1 MRKFRLMAFLLA
13 VPLLLTL
20 GCKKK
25 DNTNPD
31 PEPNVPEEKY
41 LGTWNGTNQKI
52 EISMGG
58 MPFRNEDID
67 LEEGDFVIIV
77 KDDNTL
83 ELTFT
88 EPTAEDPSTRTLTYE
103 KISNYS
109 IKFDIQI
116 EMADI
121 IMGAIL
127 NIDQDD
133 HEKAMLNV
141 DEKDIEVQPGMVVDV
156 KMDVTL
162 EK

>member
-1 MRKFRLMAFLLA
+1 MSKFRLMAFLLA
-13 VPLLLTL
+13 VPLLLAV

-52 EISMGG
+52 EIYMGG
-58 MPFRNEDID
+58 MPFQNEDID
-67 LEEGDFVIIV
+67 LEEGDFVLIV

-88 EPTAEDPSTRTLTYE
+88 EPGAEEPSTQALTYE
-103 KISNYS
+103 KLNNYK

-121 IMGAIL
+121 IMEAIL
-127 NIDQDD
+127 TIDEED
-133 HEKAMLNV
+133 HNKAMINV
-141 DEKDIEVQPGMVVDV
+141 DEQDIEIQPGLVVDV
-156 KMDVTL
+156 IMDVSL

>member
-1 MRKFRLMAFLLA
+1 MSNFRLMAFLLA
-13 VPLLLTL
+13 VPLLLAV

-41 LGTWNGTNQKI
+41 LGTWNGTNQKV
-52 EISMGG
+52 EIYMGG
-58 MPFRNEDID
+58 MPIQNEDID
-67 LEEGDFVIIV
+67 LEEGEFVLIV
-77 KDDNTL
+77 KDNNTL

-88 EPTAEDPSTRTLTYE
+88 EPTAEEPTTQTLTYE

-121 IMGAIL
+121 IMGAVL